1 MSRLFRVLRERRAML
16 ASGATLTAAAVTIST
31 LAVLYQGIPTA
42 DLRLDDGGVWVT
54 KSNDLLV
61 GHLNYPS
68 RLLDGALR
76 TTAPDYDVL
85 QDGNRV
91 VVVDRANGV
100 LSPIDPASN
109 QFTGQQAMPGGSTVV
124 LGGAE
129 MGVLGGGRLYA
140 VATDRVVGARF
151 DKKGS
156 LATVG
161 DGGVVAIA
169 HDGSFLY
176 AVAPAQKKLVT
187 VDTASSTVRTETLD
201 GLAADAQV
209 QLAAVGDIPVVF
221 DARHGVL
228 VENGR
233 TISIPKSS
241 GARLQQTSAD
251 GDAAYLA
258 TGSALIRQPLDGSAA
273 QILRSD
279 DAGGAPSPPV
289 WLNGCAYAVWGNG
302 AYVRRCDGQ
311 PTVNVKLDMPAAA
324 TPVLRVNRRVV
335 VVNDTRGGM
344 VWVVSTKAQLVQNWD
359 DVVPPPDDKQQQDQS
374 EEQQQQLELPK
385 RSAEN
390 HKPTA
395 RDDSYGVRPG
405 RTSVLR
411 VTENDTDPDGD
422 LLSASLVGAPPSGM
436 TVTPVLGGAALQ
448 VAVPAAATGTASFRY
463 QVDDGRGGTDQ
474 ATVTLTIHPLSENS
488 PPVLES
494 PQTIQVE
501 AGASITYDALQ
512 GWKDPDGD
520 DLFLQHAEVAGG
532 DVVTTRTNGVM
543 EFRAASGATGIKD
556 VALTVSDGQASTTGV
571 LKVDVRPKGSLA
583 PIANADHYTATA
595 GTPITLSPLDND
607 ISRSG
612 EPLRLARNDYAPGA
626 KITPNYTANTLT
638 FEADAQGTYY
648 VQYLVTSGAES
659 AAGLIR
665 IDVAPAGGN
674 GHPPIAVRDTAL
686 LPTGRNVLVDVLAND
701 EDPGGGVLVVQS
713 VHVPPGSPVSAEVLD
728 HSVVRVTDIGGLH
741 QPMTIGYT
749 ISDGLQSAEGEILVV
764 PVPLPA
770 TLRPPVSVPDNAV
783 VRVGDVVSV
792 DVLANDYS
800 PDNDTLTLLPDLVD
814 TKIGDGAAFVDGSR
828 VRFQAGSKPGPA
840 YITYQVT
847 DSQGNRVAGYL
858 TVQVL
863 AADAA
868 TNSAPLPKPVIARAI
883 AGTTVRIPIPLDG
896 IDPDGDSVELVGTS
910 SSPSLGRVT
919 VGDAWL
925 TYTAYDTS
933 QGRDSFT
940 YVVRDRLGATAES
953 TVTVGV
959 APPGADNQAPYAVKD
974 VVDVRPGRT
983 IAVPVMANDSDPDG
997 DQISLV
1003 TSGLTV
1009 PSGIKA
1015 SIAGGRVVVTAPA
1028 QPGQYTLTYTIA
1040 DVYGATAQAPL
1051 LLNVSSDAPL
1061 KPPIAR
1067 DDHVPA
1073 SAVMRSDSVK
1083 VSVLQNDENPDGTT
1097 DQLTVTAFSPNA
1109 KVLAGGIVE
1118 VKVAAD
1124 PQVIRY
1130 EDTDQ
1135 DGLTAQAFIFV
1146 PGTKDAVPTVTD
1158 TTPIVVKSGES
1169 VSIVLADHVMVRSG
1183 RTPRIAVA
1191 DSLRAGHAD
1200 GAPLLKDAEHLQ
1212 YTSAK
1217 GYFGPDAV
1225 GVRVTDGTGPDDP
1238 QGLSAYVTIPI
1249 LVQPLENQ
1257 SPTLRNA
1264 AVSLAPGEAGLT
1276 LDLKRLTT
1284 DPDEGDLDRMSYA
1297 IEGSAPN
1304 GIDASI
1310 SGSALTVK
1318 AASDLKPGATLSFKV
1333 TADDG
1338 KSKPGEGVVTISIVT
1353 TQRPMPVANDDL
1365 VPDAKQGVAS
1375 VVDVLANDFNPFQ
1388 GEKPLTIVSVHVDTP
1403 GSHTA
1408 TIQDGKVSV
1417 TPASDFFGTLIVT
1430 YRIADATNSPDRQAE
1445 AKIVLTVRG
1454 KPGAPGVPT
1463 VTSIQDR
1470 TVVLSWAPPSN
1481 NGSPITGYVVTS
1493 QNGYSKNCASTT
1505 CTLDGLT
1512 NNVVYRFQVVA
1523 VNAIGSS
1530 DPSPTSA
1537 DARPDARPDMPAAP
1551 TLAFGDKKLAVSWT
1565 TPNSNGSPV
1574 TNYDLQIT
1582 PQLGAAADKLGVSGN
1597 SLSWDGLQNGVSYQ
1611 VRIRAH
1617 NLAPDPSDWSA
1628 WSAPMVPAGVPD
1640 APGQPQASFAPS
1652 VGSQAQ
1658 LDVTWQAVTTPR
1670 NNGDEVATY
1679 TVTATGGDGQSR
1691 QQTVSGSTTSAKFS
1705 VGTSTSGYTFTV
1717 VATNKAGSSAP
1728 SPASAPMQ
1736 AANAPD
1742 APVSVQIAA
1751 TGTAGQFSVTI
1762 TPGAWNGNAPN
1773 EVSWYWNSG
1782 QIAVSSASQTQVVG
1796 TVNGAPNGQTQTISV
1811 HGVSAVSQTAGPATT
1826 SNAGKPWGPLLGY
1839 TPNSS
1844 VNGSQVCF
1852 SWDVSGALDG
1862 QTLTSLTYSAQGG
1875 QSGAGGVTGSA
1886 CSGSAYYT
1894 TFGFTMTVNTAEG
1907 KSATYTANGSTGAN
1921 PGRWVNLAKGNQ
1933 YVGGVTTGS
1942 CTAAAPGCYY
1952 FHVTAGGFQPNSQ
1965 VTVGCY
1971 NDTSGSPWKTV
1982 QVGVDGGGSIDTQL
1996 CPIGSAYPTNSWR
2009 GPYQV
2014 VITDPYG
2021 SKPSNTTSW

>member
-1 MSRLFRVLRERRAML
+1 MPRLVGWMRRRRAAL
-16 ASGATLTAAAVTIST
+16 ASGATLTAAAVVLST
-31 LAVLYQGIPTA
+31 LAVLYQGVPTA
-42 DLRLDDGGVWVT
+42 DLKLDDGGVWVT

-85 QDGNRV
+85 QDGDRV
-91 VVVDRANGV
+91 VVFDRANAV
-100 LSPIDPASN
+100 LAPIDPATN
-109 QFTGQQAMPGGSTVV
+109 ELTGQQALPGGSKAV

-140 VATDRVVGARF
+140 LPSDHVVGARF
-151 DKKGS
+151 EKKS
-156 LATVG
+156 ALATVG
-161 DGGVVAIA
+161 GGGAVAIT
-169 HDGSFLY
+169 HDGSSLF
-176 AVAPAQKKLVT
+176 AVAPAKKRLIT
-187 VDTASSTVRTETLD
+187 VDTASSSVRSDTLD
-201 GLAADAQV
+201 GLPADAQV
-209 QLAAVGDIPVVF
+209 QLAAVGQTPVVF
-221 DARHGVL
+221 DARSGVL
-228 VENGR
+228 LANGHAI
-233 TISIPKSS
+233 TIPKSA

-258 TGSALIRQPLDGSAA
+258 TGSALIRQPLDGSKAEV
-273 QILRSD
+273 LRAP
-279 DAGGAPSPPV
+279 DAGGAAAQPV
-289 WLNGCAYAVWGNG
+289 WLNGCAYAVWSNG
-302 AYVRRCDGQ
+302 AYLRRCDGQ
-311 PTVNVKLDMPAAA
+311 QVVDVKLDVPATA

-344 VWVVSTKAQLVQNWD
+344 VWVVTTKAQLVQNWD

-374 EEQQQQLELPK
+374 EEQQQLELPK

-395 RDDSYGVRPG
+395 VDDSYGVRPG
-405 RTSVLR
+405 RTTVLN
-411 VTENDTDPDGD
+411 VTANDTDPDGD
-422 LLSASLVGAPPSGM
+422 LLTASLVGDPPSGM

-463 QVDDGRGGTDQ
+463 KVDDGRNGTDE

-488 PPVLES
+488 PPVLER

-520 DLFLQHAEVAGG
+520 DLFLDHAEVGGG
-532 DVVTTRTNGVM
+532 DVVTSRTNGVL
-543 EFRAASGATGIKD
+543 EFRAASGVTGIKE
-556 VALTVSDGQASTTGV
+556 VALTVSDGQATTTGV

-583 PIANADHYTATA
+583 PVANADRYTATA
-595 GTPITLSPLDND
+595 GVPITLSPLQND

-612 EPLRLARNDYAPGA
+612 EPLRLARNDFAPGA
-626 KITPNYTANTLT
+626 KITPNYSANTLS
-638 FEADAQGTYY
+638 FEADAPGTYY

-659 AAGLIR
+659 AAGIIR
-665 IDVAPAGGN
+665 IDVVPGGGD

-686 LPTGRNVLVDVLAND
+686 LPTGRDVLVDVLAND

-713 VHVPPGSPVSAEVLD
+713 VHVPAGSPVSAQVLD
-728 HSVVRVTDIGGLH
+728 HSVVRVTDVGALH

-770 TLRPPVSVPDNAV
+770 TLRPPVTMPDSAV

-800 PDNDTLTLLPDLVD
+800 PDNDTISLLPDLVD
-814 TKIGDGAAFVDGSR
+814 TKIGDGVAFVDGSR

-840 YITYQVT
+840 YITYEVT
-847 DSQGNRVAGYL
+847 DTQGNKVAGYL

-868 TNSAPLPKPVIARAI
+868 ANSAPLPKPVTARVI

-896 IDPDGDSVELVGTS
+896 IDPDGDSVQLEGTTS
-910 SSPSLGRVT
+910 SPALGRVV

-925 TYTAYDTS
+925 TYTAYDTA
-933 QGRDSFT
+933 QGRDTFT
-940 YVVRDRLGATAES
+940 YAVRDRLGATAES

-974 VVDVRPGRT
+974 VVQVRPGRK
-983 IAVPVMANDSDPDG
+983 IAVPVLANDSDPDG

-1003 TSGLTV
+1003 KSGLTV
-1009 PSGIKA
+1009 PAGLKA
-1015 SIAGGRVVVTAPA
+1015 QVVGGRVVVTAPQ

-1040 DVYGATAQAPL
+1040 DTYGATAQAPL
-1051 LLNVSSDAPL
+1051 LLDVSNDAPL
-1061 KPPIAR
+1061 RPPVAR

-1073 SAVMRSDSVK
+1073 SAVAGSDTVK
-1083 VSVLQNDENPDGTT
+1083 VSVLENDEDPDGTT
-1097 DQLTVTAFSPNA
+1097 DQLTVKAFSPNA
-1109 KVLAGGIVE
+1109 KVLAGGVVQ
-1118 VKVAAD
+1118 VKVTPD

-1135 DGLTAQAFIFV
+1135 DGLTAQAFLFV

-1169 VSIVLADHVMVRSG
+1169 ISVALADHVTVRSG
-1183 RTPRIAVA
+1183 RHPRIAVA

-1200 GAPLLKDAEHLQ
+1200 GSPLMKDAEHLQ

-1217 GYFGPDAV
+1217 GYFGPDAL

-1257 SPTLRNA
+1257 SPTLRSA
-1264 AVSLAPGEAGLT
+1264 AVSLAPGEGGVT

-1284 DPDEGDLDRMSYA
+1284 DPDQGDLDRMTYA
-1297 IEGSAPN
+1297 VDGSAPN
-1304 GIDASI
+1304 GIDASV

-1318 AASDLKPGATLSFKV
+1318 AASDLKPGATLTLKV
-1333 TADDG
+1333 TANDG
-1338 KSKPGEGVVTISIVT
+1338 KSKPAQGTVTISIIT
-1353 TQRPMPVANDDL
+1353 TQRPMPVANDDQ

-1388 GEKPLTIVSVHVDTP
+1388 GEKPLKIVSVHVDTP
-1403 GSHTA
+1403 GSHQA
-1408 TIQDGKVSV
+1408 VVQGDKVSV
-1417 TPASDFFGTLIVT
+1417 TPASDFFGTLIVS

-1454 KPGAPGVPT
+1454 KPGTPGVPT

-1470 TVVLSWAPPSN
+1470 TVVLSWTPPAN
-1481 NGSPITGYVVTS
+1481 NGSPITGYEVTS
-1493 QNGYSKNCASTT
+1493 QNGYAKQCASTT

-1523 VNAIGSS
+1523 VNAIGKS

-1537 DARPDARPDMPAAP
+1537 DARPDARPDMPAPP
-1551 TLAFGDKKLAVSWT
+1551 TLAFGDKKLMLTWA

-1582 PQLGAAADKLGVSGN
+1582 PQLGAAADKLGVAGN
-1597 SLSWDGLQNGVSYQ
+1597 SLTWEGLQNGVSYQ

-1617 NLAPDPSDWSA
+1617 NLAPDPSEWSA
-1628 WSAPMVPAGVPD
+1628 WSAGMVPAGVPD
-1640 APGQPQASFAPS
+1640 APGQPQTTPATP

-1658 LDVTWQAVTTPR
+1658 IAVSWAAPGN
-1670 NNGDEVATY
+1670 NNGDAV
-1679 TVTATGGDGQSR
+1679 
-1691 QQTVSGSTTSAKFS
+1691 
-1705 VGTSTSGYTFTV
+1705 SGYTLLVKQGGSVQQTISVAGTSQNVTV
-1717 VATNKAGSSAP
+1717 NTSTTDYTFAVTAHNKAGDSAP
-1728 SPASAPMQ
+1728 SADSSPRR
-1736 AANAPD
+1736 AANAPG
-1742 APVSVQIAA
+1742 APSNVTLSPGDSSATVAFTPGALNGNLPGEVTYQYRVNQTGA
-1751 TGTAGQFSVTI
+1751 TGTVPSGGGTIGGLSNGTSYTVNVWAASSVQGVSPSPEATSTAATPFGKPIVAFTQVNSQNGAVQFVWTVNS
-1762 TPGAWNGNAPN
+1762 NGSA
-1773 EVSWYWNSG
+1773 
-1782 QIAVSSASQTQVVG
+1782 ISSASAPDGNSTADGTHSYTQGGLAPSQSTSINVSYTNAAGTTSQSASGSAQAPPPPSG
-1796 TVNGAPNGQTQTISV
+1796 TVSKGPSAKGQPVSGGTCGSLCYYV
-1811 HGVSAVSQTAGPATT
+1811 HLTT
-1826 SNAGKPWGPLLGY
+1826 SNLPTGPY
-1839 TPNSS
+1839 TVKCWTN
-1844 VNGSQVCF
+1844 NGG
-1852 SWDVSGALDG
+1852 GASAWNVG
-1862 QTLTSLTYSAQGG
+1862 TLTL
-1875 QSGAGGVTGSA
+1875 TGS
-1886 CSGSAYYT
+1886 
-1894 TFGFTMTVNTAEG
+1894 NDL
-1907 KSATYTANGSTGAN
+1907 
-1921 PGRWVNLAKGNQ
+1921 P
-1933 YVGGVTTGS
+1933 
-1942 CTAAAPGCYY
+1942 CYY
-1952 FHVTAGGFQPNSQ
+1952 GFPGTQ
-1965 VTVGCY
+1965 VWVEVVGH
-1971 NDTSGSPWKTV
+1971 
-1982 QVGVDGGGSIDTQL
+1982 L
-1996 CPIGSAYPTNSWR
+1996 
-2009 GPYQV
+2009 
-2014 VITDPYG
+2014 
-2021 SKPSNTTSW
+2021 TTPQFTW

>member
-1 MSRLFRVLRERRAML
+1 MQMPRLVGWMRRRRAAL
-16 ASGATLTAAAVTIST
+16 ASGATLTAAAVVLST

-42 DLRLDDGGVWVT
+42 DLKLDDGGVWVT
-54 KSNDLLV
+54 KSSDLLV

-85 QDGNRV
+85 QDGDRV
-91 VVVDRANGV
+91 VVFDRANAV
-100 LSPIDPASN
+100 LAPIDPATN
-109 QFTGQQAMPGGSTVV
+109 EFTGQQALPGGSKVV
-124 LGGAE
+124 LGGDE
-129 MGVLGGGRLYA
+129 MGVLGGGRVYA
-140 VATDRVVGARF
+140 VPTGHVIGARF
-151 DKKGS
+151 EKKHA

-161 DGGVVAIA
+161 DGAAVAIT
-169 HDGSFLY
+169 HDGSSLF
-176 AVAPAQKKLVT
+176 AVAPAKKRLIT
-187 VDTASSTVRTETLD
+187 IDTASSNVRTDTLD
-201 GLAADAQV
+201 GLPADAQV
-209 QLAAVGDIPVVF
+209 QLAAVGQTPVVF
-221 DARHGVL
+221 DARSGVL
-228 VENGR
+228 RANGR
-233 TISIPKSS
+233 AITIPKSS

-258 TGSALIRQPLDGSAA
+258 TGTALIRQPLDGSKAEVLRAA
-273 QILRSD
+273 
-279 DAGGAPSPPV
+279 DAGGAAAQPV
-289 WLNGCAYAVWGNG
+289 WLNGCAYAVWSNG
-302 AYVRRCDGQ
+302 AYLRRCDGQ
-311 PTVNVKLDMPAAA
+311 ATVQVKLDVPATA

-344 VWVVSTKAQLVQNWD
+344 VWVVTNKAEIVQNWD
-359 DVVPPPDDKQQQDQS
+359 DVIPPPDDKQQQDQS
-374 EEQQQQLELPK
+374 DEQQQQLELPK
-385 RSAEN
+385 RDAEN

-395 RDDSYGVRPG
+395 VDDSYGVRPG
-405 RTSVLR
+405 RASVLR
-411 VTENDTDPDGD
+411 VTENDSDPDGD
-422 LLSASLVGAPPSGM
+422 LLSASLVGDPPAGM

-488 PPVLES
+488 APVLER

-520 DLFLQHAEVAGG
+520 DLFLQHAEVDGG

-543 EFRAASGATGIKD
+543 EFRAASGVTGIKD
-556 VALTVSDGQASTTGV
+556 VSLTVSDGQATATGV

-583 PIANADHYTATA
+583 PVANADHYTATA
-595 GTPITLSPLDND
+595 GVPITLSPLQND

-626 KITPNYTANTLT
+626 KITPNYSTNTLS
-638 FEADAQGTYY
+638 FEADAPNTYY
-648 VQYLVTSGAES
+648 VQYLVTSGAQS

-665 IDVAPAGGN
+665 IDVVPASGN

-686 LPTGRNVLVDVLAND
+686 LPTGRSVLVDVLAND
-701 EDPGGGVLVVQS
+701 EDPSGGVLVVQS
-713 VHVPPGSPVSAEVLD
+713 VHLPQGSPVSAEVLD
-728 HSVVRVTDIGGLH
+728 HSVVRVTDVGGLH
-741 QPMTIGYT
+741 QPITVGYT
-749 ISDGLQSAEGEILVV
+749 VSDGLQSAEGEILVV

-770 TLRPPVSVPDNAV
+770 TLRPPVTVPDTAV

-800 PDNDTLTLLPDLVD
+800 PDNDTLKLLPDLVD
-814 TKIGDGAAFVDGSR
+814 AKVGDGAAFVDGNR

-840 YITYQVT
+840 YITYEVT
-847 DSQGNRVAGYL
+847 DGQGNRVAGYL
-858 TVQVL
+858 TIQVL
-863 AADAA
+863 AVDAA
-868 TNSAPLPKPVIARAI
+868 ANSAPLPKPVIARVI

-910 SSPSLGRVT
+910 SSPALGRVT

-933 QGRDSFT
+933 QGRDTFT

-974 VVDVRPGRT
+974 VVQVRPGRT
-983 IAVPVMANDSDPDG
+983 VAVPVTANDSDPDG

-1003 TSGLTV
+1003 KSGLTV
-1009 PSGIKA
+1009 PAGIKA
-1015 SIAGGRVVVTAPA
+1015 SVAGGRVVVTAPDK
-1028 QPGQYTLTYTIA
+1028 QGQYTLTYTIA
-1040 DVYGATAQAPL
+1040 DTYGATAQAPL
-1051 LLNVSSDAPL
+1051 LLDVTNDAPL
-1061 KPPIAR
+1061 KAPVAR

-1073 SAVMRSDSVK
+1073 SAVSRSDSVK
-1083 VSVLQNDENPDGTT
+1083 VSVLENDEDPDGTADRLAVKT
-1097 DQLTVTAFSPNA
+1097 FSPNA
-1109 KVLAGGIVE
+1109 KVLAGGVVQ
-1118 VKVAAD
+1118 VKVTPD

-1130 EDTDQ
+1130 QDTDP
-1135 DGLTAQAFIFV
+1135 DGLTAQAFVFV
-1146 PGTKDAVPTVTD
+1146 PGAKDAVPTVAD

-1169 VSIVLADHVMVRSG
+1169 VSIALADHIVVRSG
-1183 RTPRIAVA
+1183 RSPRVAVA

-1200 GAPLLKDAEHLQ
+1200 GSPLMKDAQHLQ

-1249 LVQPLENQ
+1249 LVQPVQNQ

-1264 AVSLAPGEAGLT
+1264 AISLAPGEAGVT

-1284 DPDEGDLDRMSYA
+1284 DPDAGDLDRMRYA
-1297 IEGSAPN
+1297 VDGSAPN

-1310 SGSALTVK
+1310 SGSSLTVK
-1318 AASDLKPGATLSFKV
+1318 AASDLKPGATLSLKV

-1338 KSKPGEGVVTISIVT
+1338 KSKPGQGTVTISIIT

-1375 VVDVLANDFNPFQ
+1375 AVDVLANDFNPFQ
-1388 GEKPLTIVSVHVDTP
+1388 GEKPLKIVSVHIDTP
-1403 GSHTA
+1403 GSHRA
-1408 TIQDGKVSV
+1408 VVQGDKVSV

-1481 NGSPITGYVVTS
+1481 NGSPITGYEVTS
-1493 QNGYSKNCASTT
+1493 QNGYSKQCASTT

-1523 VNAIGSS
+1523 VNAIGKS

-1537 DARPDARPDMPAAP
+1537 DARPDARPDMPAP
-1551 TLAFGDKKLAVSWT
+1551 PSLAFGDKKLAVAWT

-1582 PQLGAAADKLGVSGN
+1582 PQLGAAGDKLGVSGN
-1597 SLSWDGLQNGVSYQ
+1597 SLTWEGLQNGVSYQ

-1617 NLAPDPSDWSA
+1617 NLAPDPSEWSA

-1640 APGQPQASFAPS
+1640 APGQPQTSPATP

-1658 LDVTWQAVTTPR
+1658 IAVSWAPPG
-1670 NNGDEVATY
+1670 NDNGDAVSGYALTVKQGGSVVQTIPVSGTSQNVVVDTSQTDY
-1679 TVTATGGDGQSR
+1679 TFSVTAH
-1691 QQTVSGSTTSAKFS
+1691 
-1705 VGTSTSGYTFTV
+1705 
-1717 VATNKAGSSAP
+1717 NKAGDSAP
-1728 SPASAPMQ
+1728 SADSSPRR
-1736 AANAPD
+1736 AANAPG
-1742 APVSVQIAA
+1742 AP
-1751 TGTAGQFSVTI
+1751 TGVTLSPADGSAVLAF
-1762 TPGAWNGNAPN
+1762 TPGALNGNRDAEITYNYRVNQTGAQGTVPAGGGTIGGLSNGTSYTVNVWETSSVQGVSPGPEATSTAAVPFGKPIISLQGIDRMDNAVRFRWTVSSNGSPLTSASYGQEGYNEQTVTGLAPSQSTSIT
-1773 EVSWYWNSG
+1773 VSYGNQAGTSSATWSG
-1782 QIAVSSASQTQVVG
+1782 QANDPPPKTMTIDQPGGGIGVHLAVQG
-1796 TVNGAPNGQTQTISV
+1796 FEPNRTMSV
-1811 HGVSAVSQTAGPATT
+1811 QCWV
-1826 SNAGKPWGPLLGY
+1826 
-1839 TPNSS
+1839 TPNSNGQGGHTIGAFT
-1844 VNGSQVCF
+1844 VTTNGSG
-1852 SWDVSGALDG
+1852 SGDWNWPATC
-1862 QTLTSLTYSAQGG
+1862 Q
-1875 QSGAGGVTGSA
+1875 
-1886 CSGSAYYT
+1886 
-1894 TFGFTMTVNTAEG
+1894 MT
-1907 KSATYTANGSTGAN
+1907 
-1921 PGRWVNLAKGNQ
+1921 
-1933 YVGGVTTGS
+1933 
-1942 CTAAAPGCYY
+1942 
-1952 FHVTAGGFQPNSQ
+1952 
-1965 VTVGCY
+1965 
-1971 NDTSGSPWKTV
+1971 
-1982 QVGVDGGGSIDTQL
+1982 GGGYGNL
-1996 CPIGSAYPTNSWR
+1996 R
-2009 GPYQV
+2009 VGPNE
-2014 VITDPYG
+2014 IW
-2021 SKPSNTTSW
+2021 SNTIRLN